1 MKNLFTALII
11 NLLGINSLLAQMG
24 INNDGSLPNP
34 SAQLDVKSSNKG
46 LLLPRILASPQV
58 ISPAEGLLIYNQD
71 TGSPNYFNGF
81 TWIDM
86 TPTVPFSV
94 PYTATKTSSI
104 DLIKLNQTGLGRGI
118 YAKNGSSGVLVG
130 VHSGYAVVGEGNTL
144 GGVFGA
150 SNSGIGTT
158 GFSNSSAGVYG
169 KSTSSYGVYGYLGSS
184 NSTLLLSKSAV
195 MGEASDAPGVAG
207 YSNFSSGL
215 YGNSQTADGVF
226 GTSTVGTGVYG
237 YVGNSGFAG
246 AIAGVKGESDTNN
259 GVMGMS
265 NSKTGVAG
273 MSNSFSG
280 VAGSSNINVGV
291 FGLSV
296 SGQGLSGQS
305 STGIGVYGQ
314 SNNSIGG
321 EFKNLNGQR
330 SGLVASKDVV
340 YSAAYSNN
348 PVADLEVR
356 HLNNNAGN
364 GMTGLR
370 IYNAGAT
377 GGAKAWTLYT
387 SVTGNLELYYNGT
400 YYGAFNNANGG
411 YNGISDERRKENIY
425 AIPTVLSKVNLLS
438 AKYYNYKTQTAKTI
452 GFIAQEVEKIF
463 PELVS
468 TDGGK
473 GDEYSVNYNGFGV
486 LAVKAIQEQQ
496 SIIDDL
502 KSNLTM
508 LLKRIEQLERKKKF

>member
-11 NLLGINSLLAQMG
+11 SILGINSLFAQIG

-71 TGSPNYFNGF
+71 TGSPNYFNGL

-94 PYTATKTSSI
+94 PYTATKTSNL

-118 YAKNGSSGVLVG
+118 YIKNGPSGVLVG
-130 VHSGYAVVGEGNTL
+130 IHSGYAVVGEGNTL

-150 SNSGIGTT
+150 SSSGIGTT
-158 GFSNSSAGVYG
+158 GISNSSAGVYG
-169 KSTSSYGVYGYLGSS
+169 KSTSSYGVYGYVGSS
-184 NSTLLLSKSAV
+184 SSAFLLSKSAV
-195 MGEASDAPGVAG
+195 LGEASNDPGVAG
-207 YSNFSSGL
+207 YSNSSSGL
-215 YGNSQTADGVF
+215 YGNSQTADGVI

-237 YVGNSGFAG
+237 YIGNSGFAG
-246 AIAGVKGESDTNN
+246 KVAGVKGESDTND
-259 GVMGMS
+259 GVLGMS
-265 NSKTGVAG
+265 NSRIGVSG
-273 MSNSFSG
+273 MSNSYSG
-280 VAGSSNINVGV
+280 VAGSSNTNDGV

-296 SGQGLSGQS
+296 SGHGLSGQS

-330 SGLVASKDVV
+330 SGLVASKDAV
-340 YSAAYSNN
+340 YSGLYSNN

-356 HLNNNAGN
+356 HLNNNSGN

-370 IYNAGAT
+370 IYNAGAS

-387 SVTGNLELYYNGT
+387 SVVGNLELYYNGT
-400 YYGAFNNANGG
+400 YYGAFNNATGA

-425 AIPTVLSKVNLLS
+425 AIPTVLSKINLLS

-452 GFIAQEVEKIF
+452 GFIAQEVEKVF

-468 TDGGK
+468 TNGGK

-508 LLKRIEQLERKKKF
+508 LLKRIEQLERKKKI